1 MAAEA
6 DDYTEF
12 GRSIAGAILE
22 GGKSK
27 QWALNM
33 VGPLGCGR
41 VELEQWLKRYR
52 NERYQAIRWQK
63 QKHEARQAKIAR
75 LQAEAEKLLKNLNE
89 ERRG

>member
-1 MAAEA
+1 MADEG

-27 QWALNM
+27 KWALDM
-33 VGPLGCGR
+33 VSPLGCGR
-41 VELEQWLKRYR
+41 IELEQWLKRYR

-63 QKHEARQAKIAR
+63 QKRERRQAKIETLKA
-75 LQAEAEKLLKNLNE
+75 QAEQILKDLN
-89 ERRG
+89 GT